1 MRQSTCCRIGC
12 NLFLLYTII
21 LPPPPSG
28 PGYAPPVARVGPGR
42 CCHAQ
47 IRKHETLCFQALL
60 KSGNT
65 KHSVSTVFPCCR
77 SRNTVGGPLRTCN
90 CCDRCLYPSHAFG
103 EWKHETQNTSV
114 LFHAARSAARKM
126 AKNTSCRGKTTETR
140 GRPSRKHGN
149 TVTQTPLAELETRKH
164 RNTDRGAEVETRN
177 TKSEKHRPGPIRW
190 LYFPLA

>member
-1 MRQSTCCRIGC
+1 M
-12 NLFLLYTII
+12 
-21 LPPPPSG
+21 
-28 PGYAPPVARVGPGR
+28 
-42 CCHAQ
+42 
-47 IRKHETLCFQALL
+47 
-60 KSGNT
+60 
-65 KHSVSTVFPCCR
+65 FPCCR

-164 RNTDRGAEVETRN
+164 RNTQTEAPKWKHETQKVRN
-177 TKSEKHRPGPIRW
+177 TVRGRHSVDGCSGSPEDGTLLGSLFEFRRPSVVDKAPGGVILECRRTSMFVHRAVDDRRRRRTPLGHKPGR
-190 LYFPLA
+190 FS

>member
-1 MRQSTCCRIGC
+1 MEARGAWRAG
-12 NLFLLYTII
+12 TI
-21 LPPPPSG
+21 
-28 PGYAPPVARVGPGR
+28 GPGR
-42 CCHAQ
+42 CFHAQ
-47 IRKHETLCFQALL
+47 IWKHETQCFRALL

-77 SRNTVGGPLRTCN
+77 RRNTVGGPLSTCN
-90 CCDRCLYPSHAFG
+90 GCDRCLYPSHMFG

-126 AKNTSCRGKTTETR
+126 AKNSFCRGKTTETQ

-177 TKSEKHRPGPIRW
+177 TKSEKHRPGPSLRT
-190 LYFPLA
+190 